1 MMIRKHILER
11 TSIIIQS
18 NSFRYI
24 DTTPLLSKT
33 TPVFLTIWFTQQGH
47 VEKKKKRNL
56 FRTSPA
62 ITTKMKLLLVVLF
75 SLSVLVSQTV
85 GGRVKAPLLRQS
97 NTNGLVFSK
106 SFNSIYDTSM
116 YGRLQLNNGLARTPQ
131 MGYVFNKGTS
141 FFRLFC
147 CSGF

>member
-1 MMIRKHILER
+1 
-11 TSIIIQS
+11 
-18 NSFRYI
+18 
-24 DTTPLLSKT
+24 
-33 TPVFLTIWFTQQGH
+33 
-47 VEKKKKRNL
+47 
-56 FRTSPA
+56 
-62 ITTKMKLLLVVLF
+62 MKDSVLLLAVLF

-131 MGYVFNKGTS
+131 MGWNSWNFFACNINETVIKETGESPTS
-141 FFRLFC
+141 IRSRKSLAVASHEKSPPRERNPSFRK
-147 CSGF
+147 